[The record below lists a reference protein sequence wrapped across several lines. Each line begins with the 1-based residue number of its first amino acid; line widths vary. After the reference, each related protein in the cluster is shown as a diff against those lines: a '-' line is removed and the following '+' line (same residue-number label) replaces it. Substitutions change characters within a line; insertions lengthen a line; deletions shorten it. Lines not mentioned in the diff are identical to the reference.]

1 MPVKVTPEE
10 FQEKHARRLKAALED
25 IRTGVAKVTEAPG
38 QKAAAKADKWHE
50 RITAPETRR
59 KWERRV
65 AAVPLEERKKK
76 MIDSGVG
83 RIPAGI
89 DGAKDKVID
98 FATKL
103 IAYENTVLTE
113 IEKMPDITLEDS
125 IARASHWI
133 RRLAEFEY

>member
-38 QKAAAKADKWHE
+38 KKAAEKADKWHE

-65 AAVPLEERKKK
+65 AAVALEDWKNK
-76 MIDSGVG
+76 MINIGVG

-89 DGAKDKVID
+89 DGARDKVID

-103 IAYENTVLTE
+103 IAYENSVLAE

-133 RRLAEFEY
+133 RRMAEFEY